1 MDFKQAS
8 TCRDKGVCSNDFVF
22 IKKIELVLPNQRHLI
37 MRPVK
42 GFLATMQFIF
52 WQTNTNNQSDTQ
64 QQKLQKINLNKQI
77 MNAWTSNN
85 FWKWPSDVNSNRQD
99 YLQAIL
105 CTCIFRLLDTAMVS
119 ELLLEC
125 KHFRFS
131 ATWRQKTTHLALW
144 KKWMKINRVI
154 EARCYK

>member
-1 MDFKQAS
+1 VDFKQAS

-22 IKKIELVLPNQRHLI
+22 IKKIELVFAKSKTSDT
-37 MRPVK
+37 PVK
-42 GFLATMQFIF
+42 EFLATMQVIF

-99 YLQAIL
+99 YLQATLGHGHGVEII
-105 CTCIFRLLDTAMVS
+105 TGM
-119 ELLLEC
+119 
-125 KHFRFS
+125 
-131 ATWRQKTTHLALW
+131 
-144 KKWMKINRVI
+144 
-154 EARCYK
+154 